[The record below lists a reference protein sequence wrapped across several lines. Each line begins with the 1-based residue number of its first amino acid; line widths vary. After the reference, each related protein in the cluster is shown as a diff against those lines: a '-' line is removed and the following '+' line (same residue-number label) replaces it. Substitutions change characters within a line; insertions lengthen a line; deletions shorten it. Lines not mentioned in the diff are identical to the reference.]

1 MKRAMFIALAALG
14 VWLPAVTFYP
24 TPVLA
29 EDCLPECMHTHGCWG
44 GGMSETYCRLELID
58 CQQMCN
64 AKTQRSY
71 GAIAYSTKDNA
82 CGWANGWNSQKKA
95 EQVALDDCSKRGP
108 GCKSIVW
115 YSKGCGAVAADGNI
129 VTWGTDSTK
138 QQAEYRAM
146 DECKKEGGKKCA
158 LQASQCTP

>member
-1 MKRAMFIALAALG
+1 
-14 VWLPAVTFYP
+14 
-24 TPVLA
+24 
-29 EDCLPECMHTHGCWG
+29 
-44 GGMSETYCRLELID
+44 MSETYCRLELID

-71 GAIAYSTKDNA
+71 GAIAYSTKDKA
-82 CGWANGWNSQKKA
+82 CFWANGWNSQKKA
-95 EQVALDDCSKRGP
+95 EQVALDNCSKQGP

-115 YSKGCGAVAADGNI
+115 YSKGGGAVAADGNI

-138 QQAEYRAM
+138 QKAENRAM

-158 LQASQCTP
+158 LQTSQCTP